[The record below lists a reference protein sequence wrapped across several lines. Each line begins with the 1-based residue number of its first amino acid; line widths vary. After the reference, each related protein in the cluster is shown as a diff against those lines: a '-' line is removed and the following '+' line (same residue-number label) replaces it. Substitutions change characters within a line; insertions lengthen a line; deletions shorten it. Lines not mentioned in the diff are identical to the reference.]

1 MRAMILAAGLGT
13 RMRSLAA
20 LRPKPALPIRGL
32 PVLSHLL
39 MWLDSQGVREVTIN
53 LHHLAEA
60 VMEAAEA
67 YRPPDM
73 NLYWSREP
81 TPLGTGGG
89 IRRAAPFL
97 RESDPSLVLAGDM
110 LLDCDL
116 AGLVARHRDREDHT
130 TLVLREDPRA
140 VRFGTVGLD
149 SEDCVRRIGS
159 RQDLGGETR
168 SAVFIGARIFA
179 ARAFD
184 SLPKRDDFED
194 LSDWLMPHLVAGAR
208 DIRGIQ
214 LRSDECLW
222 EPVGTPEEYLG
233 VNLNPPRLS
242 YLDPEAA
249 LRRTGTRLEG
259 DVVLGRGARL
269 EIGAQLERSVV
280 WDGESVPAGMKGC
293 DGVFACGTFHSCK
306 PAAAEAVNTEKGAGE

>member
-20 LRPKPALPIRGL
+20 LLPKPALPVRGL

-53 LHHLAEA
+53 LHHLAET
-60 VMEAAEA
+60 VMEAAET

-73 NLYWSREP
+73 NLHWSREP

-116 AGLVARHRDREDHT
+116 AGLVARHRDREADT
-130 TLVLREDPRA
+130 TLVLRDDPRA
-140 VRFGTVGLD
+140 ARFGTVGLD

-159 RQDLGGETR
+159 RRDLGGETR
-168 SAVFIGARIFA
+168 SGIFIGARIFA

-184 SLPKRDDFED
+184 SLPDRDDFED
-194 LSDWLMPHLVAGAR
+194 LSDWLMPRLAAGAR
-208 DIRGIQ
+208 DIRGIR
-214 LRSDECLW
+214 LSPDECLW
-222 EPVGTPEEYLG
+222 EPVGTPEEYLR
-233 VNLNPPRLS
+233 VNLDPPRLS

-249 LRRTGTRLEG
+249 LLRTGTRLEG
-259 DVVLGRGARL
+259 DVVLGRGSRL

-280 WDGESVPAGMKGC
+280 WDGESVPSGVKGC

-306 PAAAEAVNTEKGAGE
+306 PENVEPVDTEKGAGQ